1 MISHRAN
8 QLHVFSGTLKPR
20 CCPSSKSN
28 IPFTPPRFF
37 NKILI
42 TLKAADEGRC
52 LIINV
57 TKHQDYCL
65 ATLCKSEKILLGKV
79 LWRPHFCALFPV
91 SAASIEKF
99 SPRESPCDTWAD
111 SSCNQKVLTAEILL
125 GRAKAPRAGVAAP
138 GGSILLQLTHTS
150 ESPGGQPVF
159 ANESN
164 EELQKPGGD

>member
-1 MISHRAN
+1 MA
-8 QLHVFSGTLKPR
+8 PR
-20 CCPSSKSN
+20 RLDAAPAPNKN

-42 TLKAADEGRC
+42 TLKAVRAAYEGRC

-57 TKHQDYCL
+57 TKHQDHCL
-65 ATLCKSEKILLGKV
+65 ATLCKSEKILLGKA
-79 LWRPHFCALFPV
+79 LWQPHFCALFPV
-91 SAASIEKF
+91 TAASIEKF

-111 SSCNQKVLTAEILL
+111 SSWNLKVLTAEILL
-125 GRAKAPRAGVAAP
+125 GRVKAPRAGIAAP

-159 ANESN
+159 ANKSN
-164 EELQKPGGD
+164 EELQKPGVIRGE